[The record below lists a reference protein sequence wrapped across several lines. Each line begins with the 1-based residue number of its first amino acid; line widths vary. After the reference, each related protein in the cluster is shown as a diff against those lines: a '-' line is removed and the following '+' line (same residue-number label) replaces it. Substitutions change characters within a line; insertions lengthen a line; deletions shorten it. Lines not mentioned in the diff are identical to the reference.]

1 MKKRMINLL
10 LLIFNICIVF
20 LFSSC
25 KTIYNNEIVT
35 KKVDYVENITIY
47 DLEDA
52 LVTAVEI
59 CDKTVVGIE
68 SKGIVNSS
76 FGSGVIIKMVDNK
89 TYYSYYVVTNYHVI
103 SYNDKINLTNL
114 IYLAEVNE
122 EIKAEVLTYD
132 EAKDI
137 AILMFNSSRLLSVA
151 KTGDSTLLKKGKYV
165 IAIGNPKELKTYYN
179 SVTIGNISFVNRKA
193 DDGSNNINYYIQHT
207 APINSGNSGGG
218 LFDIYGNLIGINT
231 WKYVDKDIEGMG
243 FAIPIHIIKTQFS
256 EYFD

>member
-1 MKKRMINLL
+1 MKKRIINLSIL
-10 LLIFNICIVF
+10 ILNICLIF
-20 LFSSC
+20 LFTSC

-35 KKVDYVENITIY
+35 KKIDYVGNITIY

-52 LVTAVEI
+52 LTKAVEI
-59 CDKTVVGIE
+59 CDETVIGVE
-68 SKGIVNSS
+68 SKGIINSS
-76 FGSGVIIKMVDNK
+76 FGSGVIIKMVERE

-103 SYNDKINLTNL
+103 SYNNKVNSTNL
-114 IYLAEVNE
+114 IYLAKVDE
-122 EIKAEVLTYD
+122 EIKAEVKAYD
-132 EAKDI
+132 EVKDI

-151 KTGDSTLLKKGKYV
+151 KSGDSTSLKKGKFV
-165 IAIGNPKELKTYYN
+165 IAIGNPQELKTYYN

-243 FAIPIHIIKTQFS
+243 FAIPIHIIKTQFP
-256 EYFD
+256 EYFE